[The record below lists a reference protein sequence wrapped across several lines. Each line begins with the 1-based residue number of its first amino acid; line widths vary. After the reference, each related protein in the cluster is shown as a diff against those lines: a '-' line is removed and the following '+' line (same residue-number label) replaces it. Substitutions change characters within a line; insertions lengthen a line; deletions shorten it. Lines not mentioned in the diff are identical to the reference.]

1 MLDVSGSMT
10 GPRKE
15 IAKNVVQNILET
27 LGDNDFVNVLTFSNE
42 TKPLVECFTDSDGVP
57 EIVQATTENI
67 AKLMEAVN
75 NVEPAMEIA
84 NFTSALT
91 AAFTL
96 LERYR
101 TKKVKEILLINE
113 FISFSIILLNIL

>member
-1 MLDVSGSMT
+1 MT

-15 IAKNVVQNILET
+15 IAKNVVLNILET

-42 TKPLVECFTDSDGVP
+42 TKPLVECFTDSDGEP

-75 NVEPAMEIA
+75 NVEPVMEIA
-84 NFTSALT
+84 NFTSALLT
-91 AAFTL
+91 SAFPL

-101 TKKVKEILLINE
+101 VMKVKDLSNSTIA
-113 FISFSIILLNIL
+113 